1 MSDFIETLI
10 GILLAILLFLG
21 MIGIFTLIFWGL
33 GNLVIWAF
41 KIDFT
46 WEIWHCLVVVII
58 YMILR
63 GIFSKD

>member
-46 WEIWHCLVVVII
+46 WEIWHGLIVTFI

>member
-1 MSDFIETLI
+1 MDKVITL
-10 GILLAILLFLG
+10 LLAILMFLG
-21 MIGIFTLIFWGL
+21 MIGISTLIFWGL

-46 WEIWHCLVVVII
+46 WEIWHGLIVTFL

>member
-46 WEIWHCLVVVII
+46 WEIWHGLVVAII